1 MAPANRKILN
11 SDINVGRQALCP
23 GGGALLQRY
32 CLPSSSIRTMR
43 AGSAKYLSSISR
55 ISIRGGRARENL
67 ISRCGLGALDK
78 YFPLAEEESP
88 LSLLRPSFSLS
99 LFIRPPMWYPQRRLS
114 AAEDGISNGH
124 VRGNERD
131 QHRHQRGPENR
142 GKRKE
147 GRSTMDSTVDQI
159 M

>member
-1 MAPANRKILN
+1 MAPANMKILN

-55 ISIRGGRARENL
+55 ISIRGGRPRENL

-78 YFPLAEEESP
+78 YFPLAEEEESP
-88 LSLLRPSFSLS
+88 LSLLRPS
-99 LFIRPPMWYPQRRLS
+99 LFHPGHPS
-114 AAEDGISNGH
+114 AH
-124 VRGNERD
+124 VVSATSIVCCRGWDIKWSCQGERA
-131 QHRHQRGPENR
+131 RSTSTSTGPER
-142 GKRKE
+142 GKKVA
-147 GRSTMDSTVDQI
+147 RSLPLWIVDQI